1 MDSWWQALSAFERVF
16 FCIAFPA
23 SAILLIQTIL
33 TLIGLGH
40 DGDVDGVDAD
50 TDTGIEFHGGDADAD
65 HDIGHDFS
73 HDGDHG
79 MDSGADFR
87 FFSIR
92 GLVAFFT
99 LFGWVGALLGAGPMN
114 KVLAVI
120 IAILSGLAAMFLIA
134 LIFYGVS
141 RLQSSGNIRYANAV
155 GRTGEVYL
163 TIPASRKGTGK
174 VQVVIQ
180 ERLIEVN
187 AMTDINKPIPTGANV
202 KITGMLGDHVL
213 LVEPL

>member
-1 MDSWWQALSAFERVF
+1 MGAWWQALSAFERVF
-16 FCIAFPA
+16 FSIAFPA

-40 DGDVDGVDAD
+40 DGGVDSMGAD
-50 TDTGIEFHGGDADAD
+50 TDAGVDIHMGDHDAG
-65 HDIGHDFS
+65 HDIGHDVS
-73 HDGDHG
+73 HDGSAD
-79 MDSGADFR
+79 MGADFR

-114 KVLAVI
+114 KVLAVM
-120 IAILSGLAAMFLIA
+120 IAIVSGLAAMFLIA

-141 RLQSSGNIRYANAV
+141 RLQSSGNIHYANAV

-163 TIPASRKGTGK
+163 TIPAARKGTGK
-174 VQVVIQ
+174 VQIVIQ

-187 AMTDINKPIPTGANV
+187 AVTDRKKPIPTGTNV
-202 KITGMLGDHVL
+202 KVTGILGEHVL

>member
-1 MDSWWQALSAFERVF
+1 M
-16 FCIAFPA
+16 
-23 SAILLIQTIL
+23 
-33 TLIGLGH
+33 
-40 DGDVDGVDAD
+40 DAD
-50 TDTGIEFHGGDADAD
+50 TDTGVEFHAGDHDVG
-65 HDIGHDFS
+65 HDIGHDLG
-73 HDGDHG
+73 HDGDHD

-114 KVLAVI
+114 KVLAAV
-120 IAILSGLAAMFLIA
+120 IAIASGLAAMFLIA

-141 RLQSSGNIRYANAV
+141 RLQSSGNIHYANAL
-155 GRTGEVYL
+155 GRAAEVYL

-187 AMTDINKPIPTGANV
+187 AMTDQKKPIPTGTNV
-202 KITGMLGDHVL
+202 KITGILGEHVL

>member
-1 MDSWWQALSAFERVF
+1 MGAWWQALSAFEQVF

-33 TLIGLGH
+33 TFVGLGD
-40 DGDVDGVDAD
+40 DGGSEGALDA
-50 TDTGIEFHGGDADAD
+50 GGDADIEIEGDTDLDDVD
-65 HDIGHDFS
+65 HD
-73 HDGDHG
+73 

-114 KVLAVI
+114 KVLAVA
-120 IAILSGLAAMFLIA
+120 IAVASGLAAMFLIA

-141 RLQSSGNIRYANAV
+141 RLQSSGNIHYANAV
-155 GRTGEVYL
+155 GRTAEVYL
-163 TIPASRKGTGK
+163 TIPASRKGAGK

-187 AMTDINKPIPTGANV
+187 AMTDLKKPIPTGANV
-202 KITGMLGDHVL
+202 KVTGILGDHVL